1 MKHVL
6 ITGARGFVGA
16 SMIEHFLE
24 HTEYFVYYTK
34 RPPKDDDRL
43 NTINRMNRVFE
54 WKGEDIDIILHAAG
68 NPSSLAC
75 IENPIGAIEDN
86 ISETVRTL
94 EIARKYK
101 VEHFIYFSSVEVY
114 GKSGKCFEDDI
125 CNAQNMY
132 AATKH
137 SGEQICKAY
146 QSSYGVPCSIVRL
159 NNTFG
164 HFCQNERFP
173 MIAIRKLL
181 NGEKFTIY
189 THDDEV
195 VGRRWTSIYDVAE
208 MVCFI
213 LEQEPGKIYN
223 TTGDFMSNLQ
233 FLECIAN
240 AMNIDGFDYELV
252 EENVRGRIGNQD
264 APPDFIRSLGWN
276 SSKSFEERIRE
287 FVSSTLASS

>member
-24 HTEYFVYYTK
+24 HTEYVMYYTK

-86 ISETVRTL
+86 ISETMRTL

-164 HFCQNERFP
+164 HFCQKERFP

-240 AMNIDGFDYELV
+240 AMNIDGFDYELI

-264 APPDFIRSLGWN
+264 APPDFIRSLGWK

>member
-24 HTEYFVYYTK
+24 HTEYVMYYTK

-264 APPDFIRSLGWN
+264 APPDFIRSLGWK
-276 SSKSFEERIRE
+276 SSKSFEESIRE

>member
-1 MKHVL
+1 MTHVL

-24 HTEYFVYYTK
+24 HTDYVMYYTK

-43 NTINRMNRVFE
+43 NSIVTKSRVFE
-54 WKGEDIDIILHAAG
+54 WNGEDIDIILHAAG
-68 NPSSLAC
+68 NPSSIAC
-75 IENPIGAIEDN
+75 IENPTCAIEDN
-86 ISETVRTL
+86 ISETFKTL

-101 VEHFIYFSSVEVY
+101 VKHFIYFSSVEVY

-137 SGEQICKAY
+137 SGEQMCKAY

-164 HFCQNERFP
+164 HFCQKERFP

-208 MVCFI
+208 MVSFI
-213 LEQEPGKIYN
+213 LEQPPGRIYN
-223 TTGDFMSNLQ
+223 TTGDFMTNLQ
-233 FLECIAN
+233 FLECIAK
-240 AMNIDGFDYELV
+240 AMDKDGFDFELV
-252 EENVRGRIGNQD
+252 EENIRGRIGNQD
-264 APPDFIRSLGWN
+264 APPDLIRSLGWK
-276 SSKSFEERIRE
+276 SSKTFDERIKD

>member
-1 MKHVL
+1 MKYVF

-16 SMIEHFLE
+16 SMIEYFLE
-24 HTEYFVYYTK
+24 NTDYIIYYTK
-34 RPPKDDDRL
+34 RPFKKEDRL
-43 NTINRMNRVFE
+43 NRINFRNRVFE
-54 WKGEDIDIILHAAG
+54 WNGENIDIILHAAG
-68 NPSSLAC
+68 NPSSLSC
-75 IENPIGAIEDN
+75 IENPVSAIEDN
-86 ISETVRTL
+86 VLETVKTL

-125 CNAQNMY
+125 CKAQNMY

-189 THDDEV
+189 THGGEII
-195 VGRRWTSIYDVAE
+195 GRRWTSIYDVAE
-208 MVCFI
+208 MVYFI

-223 TTGDFMSNLQ
+223 TTSDFMSNLQ
-233 FLECIAN
+233 FLEYIAN
-240 AMNIDGFDYELV
+240 AMNIDEFEYELI

-264 APPDFIRSLGWN
+264 APPDFIRSLGWK
-276 SSKSFEERIRE
+276 SSKSLEERIND
-287 FVSSTLASS
+287 FVSST